1 MGTTV
6 KPVRGLLLT
15 FSRENATTE
24 YFGCPE
30 HGKMQG
36 KYCQECGEPL
46 SMVSVDPEE
55 DFVDEL
61 SELLEFNSDLCV
73 SRDENP
79 LKLFVFK
86 CDDSDFDYEDSN
98 VQVFTNPSDID
109 VKVRGIVEKF
119 TNRSYTAE
127 QAAGVYYSF

>member
-1 MGTTV
+1 
-6 KPVRGLLLT
+6 
-15 FSRENATTE
+15 
-24 YFGCPE
+24 
-30 HGKMQG
+30 
-36 KYCQECGEPL
+36 
-46 SMVSVDPEE
+46 MVSVDPEE